1 MAHLKHIVHEEKG
14 SIDIFAML
22 YCLMVTACVVW
33 TLFMGYKLFLQQQAL
48 SEVARRGIL
57 MMEMA
62 GGMTSEIRDSI
73 RQELAQRGL
82 EQTVIRSDTPSPVA
96 FRRDIE
102 LTLDYRYRFFQT
114 PVTGREVFIPLGGT
128 RRSISL
134 KNPR

>member
-1 MAHLKHIVHEEKG
+1 MAQLKQIVNDERG

-62 GGMTSEIRDSI
+62 GGMTSEIRESI
-73 RQELAQRGL
+73 RQELAGRGL
-82 EQTVIRSDTPSPVA
+82 QQTLITSSTPSPVV
-96 FRRDIE
+96 FRKDIE
-102 LTLDYRYRFFQT
+102 LTLDYRCRFFKT
-114 PVTGREVFIPLGGT
+114 PITGREVVIALGGT